1 MRTYCS
7 GQTKDGRI
15 CRAPAMPGDTH
26 CINHSENPEIQAL
39 KRSVTSRGGKSS
51 TAWKPVRRNQMKR
64 IEDVTNLLDEVVRK
78 CASGD
83 LPPRVASAV
92 ASAAGQL
99 LKGLEI
105 VALKDR
111 LESLEKEVS
120 SLRL

>member
-1 MRTYCS
+1 
-7 GQTKDGRI
+7 
-15 CRAPAMPGDTH
+15 MPGDTR
-26 CINHSENPEIQAL
+26 CINHSDDPAVQEL
-39 KRSVTSRGGKSS
+39 KRQATRQGGRSS

-78 CASGD
+78 CAAGD

-111 LESLEKEVS
+111 LESLEKEIAAF
-120 SLRL
+120 RP